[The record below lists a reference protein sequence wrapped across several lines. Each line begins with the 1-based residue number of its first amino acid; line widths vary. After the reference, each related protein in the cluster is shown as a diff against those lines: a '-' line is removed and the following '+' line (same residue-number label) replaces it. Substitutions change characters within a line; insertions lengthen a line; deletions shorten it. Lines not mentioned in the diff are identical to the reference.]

1 MKKILSIYII
11 KELIPPFLLGILIFT
26 SIFLLGKLLDLV
38 EMVLNKGV
46 PFIDI
51 IKIFFFILPSFFVF
65 AVPLSFLLAVIIAFS
80 RLSGD
85 GEIIAM
91 KAGGISLYQ
100 MYLPVFLFSIF
111 AMLFTATITI
121 YGMPWGN
128 RNLKQTIFAIARTKA
143 HLELKERVF
152 NSSFKDMVIYI
163 DRISSHNGL
172 MKGIMI
178 QDERDKD
185 AINTIFAKEG
195 RIIADETGQQV
206 ILRLTNGTIHR
217 RDKKRG
223 DYYIVSFEGYD
234 LNLDFWGSISK
245 KKFRMTRYE
254 MSIKE
259 LSKRIK
265 EEKERGEDYRELQVH
280 LYSKF
285 ALPFVCIIFGIM
297 GIPLGLKGKKSGKYL
312 GIIISLV
319 VVVFYYII
327 FSIAEVLGSR
337 GNISPIVASWLPN
350 ILLAAFA
357 IYIFLINAKEKESFL
372 FNFIEYFFK
381 RFERERDSK

>member
-1 MKKILSIYII
+1 
-11 KELIPPFLLGILIFT
+11 
-26 SIFLLGKLLDLV
+26 
-38 EMVLNKGV
+38 
-46 PFIDI
+46 
-51 IKIFFFILPSFFVF
+51 
-65 AVPLSFLLAVIIAFS
+65 
-80 RLSGD
+80 
-85 GEIIAM
+85 
-91 KAGGISLYQ
+91 
-100 MYLPVFLFSIF
+100 
-111 AMLFTATITI
+111 
-121 YGMPWGN
+121 
-128 RNLKQTIFAIARTKA
+128 
-143 HLELKERVF
+143 
-152 NSSFKDMVIYI
+152 
-163 DRISSHNGL
+163 
-172 MKGIMI
+172 MI

-350 ILLAAFA
+350 ILLAVFA

>member
-195 RIIADETGQQV
+195 RIIA
-206 ILRLTNGTIHR
+206 
-217 RDKKRG
+217 
-223 DYYIVSFEGYD
+223 
-234 LNLDFWGSISK
+234 
-245 KKFRMTRYE
+245 
-254 MSIKE
+254 
-259 LSKRIK
+259 
-265 EEKERGEDYRELQVH
+265 
-280 LYSKF
+280 
-285 ALPFVCIIFGIM
+285 
-297 GIPLGLKGKKSGKYL
+297 
-312 GIIISLV
+312 
-319 VVVFYYII
+319 
-327 FSIAEVLGSR
+327 
-337 GNISPIVASWLPN
+337 
-350 ILLAAFA
+350 
-357 IYIFLINAKEKESFL
+357 
-372 FNFIEYFFK
+372 
-381 RFERERDSK
+381 